1 MGTVIS
7 IAFGSLLQEL
17 QIENAS
23 HISRYWNEASPE
35 KTGVGGSIPS
45 LATI

>member
-1 MGTVIS
+1 LDRFYKT
-7 IAFGSLLQEL
+7 L

-23 HISRYWNEASPE
+23 HISRYWNEAGPE
-35 KTGVGGSIPS
+35 KAGVGGSIPS